1 MEYGEE
7 IARPVVA
14 VSASQWRRSFPYL
27 RSLVQLAIAA
37 VLLGALLWRVDL
49 GAVRD
54 DLADATLWWLPLAF
68 VANLAS
74 DWFRAI
80 RWQQFFAP
88 LKRLSVPF
96 LFGTAVLGVACNI
109 ALPLR
114 AGEVVRVQ
122 VLRRRTG
129 LRVSEIVATLLSEK
143 LMDIVAFSSFIVLGL
158 VIYEE
163 ARFMWPLAIAYGGV
177 LGAGI
182 YGARWLARR
191 SREEPPLFGQPEG
204 RWRAWIATEVRSIGH
219 GLQSFRSARTLGLV
233 SVASICAWLCE
244 AVLYYACGQALGLD
258 VPVVVYLLVVV
269 TATIAVSVP
278 VTQAGLGVFEL
289 AITGLLVAF
298 GVGESEAATFSIFSH
313 VMLAL
318 PYICSGPIA
327 AIALR
332 LSISDILFLRVGGNA
347 QTEPEA
353 AEARTG
359 TSGLPVRSADD

>member
-1 MEYGEE
+1 MQYGEE
-7 IARPVVA
+7 IASPAVA
-14 VSASQWRRSFPYL
+14 VAASQWRRSFPYL
-27 RSLVQLAIAA
+27 RTLAQLAIAA
-37 VLLGALLWRVDL
+37 ALLGALLWRVDI
-49 GAVRD
+49 GSVRD

-88 LKRLSVPF
+88 MRRLSIPF

-122 VLRRRTG
+122 VLRKRTG

-143 LMDIVAFSSFIVLGL
+143 LMDIAAFSSFIVLGL
-158 VIYEE
+158 VLYEE
-163 ARFMWPLAIAYGGV
+163 ARFMWPLAVVYGGV
-177 LGAGI
+177 LAAGI

-204 RWRAWIATEVRSIGH
+204 RLRARVAAELRSLGH
-219 GLQSFRSARTLGLV
+219 GLQSFRSSRTLVIV
-233 SVASICAWLCE
+233 SAASIFAWICE
-244 AVLYYACGQALGLD
+244 AVLYYACGRALGLD
-258 VPVVVYLLVVV
+258 VPTVVYLLVVV

-278 VTQAGLGVFEL
+278 ITQAGLGVFEL

-298 GVGESEAATFSIFSH
+298 GVDESEAAAFSIFSH

-327 AIALR
+327 ALALR
-332 LSISDILFLRVGGNA
+332 LSIRDVLFLRVAKG
-347 QTEPEA
+347 
-353 AEARTG
+353 
-359 TSGLPVRSADD
+359 